1 MGSLSGTSSG
11 ASTVTQM
18 SDEVQAF
25 LMEERKRKRKESN
38 RESARRSRMRKK
50 KHLDDLTAE
59 LTQLREDNHQ
69 IIMSLNITSQRYL
82 HVEAE
87 NSVLRAQAN
96 ELSCRLLSLEHIIT
110 FLQWWTLHV
119 SLSRIVYEI
128 SSKLIITIRL
138 LTVRFYKVHFFFFWF

>member
-11 ASTVTQM
+11 ASTVTQV
-18 SDEVQAF
+18 SEELQAL
-25 LMEERKRKRKESN
+25 LMEERKRKRKVSN

-69 IIMSLNITSQRYL
+69 IIMSLNITMQRYL

-87 NSVLRAQAN
+87 NSVLRAQTN
-96 ELSCRLLSLEHIIT
+96 ELSGRLESLEDIIT
-110 FLQWWTLHV
+110 FLQWKQW
-119 SLSRIVYEI
+119 
-128 SSKLIITIRL
+128 
-138 LTVRFYKVHFFFFWF
+138 

>member
-11 ASTVTQM
+11 ASTVTQV
-18 SDEVQAF
+18 SEELQAL
-25 LMEERKRKRKESN
+25 LMEERKRKRKVSN

-69 IIMSLNITSQRYL
+69 IILSLNITSQRYL

-87 NSVLRAQAN
+87 NSVLRAQTN
-96 ELSCRLLSLEHIIT
+96 ELSRRLQSLEDIIT
-110 FLQWWTLHV
+110 FLQW
-119 SLSRIVYEI
+119 
-128 SSKLIITIRL
+128 KQ
-138 LTVRFYKVHFFFFWF
+138 

>member
-11 ASTVTQM
+11 ASTVTQV
-18 SDEVQAF
+18 SEELQAL
-25 LMEERKRKRKESN
+25 LMEERKRKRKVSN

-69 IIMSLNITSQRYL
+69 ILLSLNITSQRYL

-87 NSVLRAQAN
+87 NSVLRAQTN
-96 ELSCRLLSLEHIIT
+96 ELSCRLQSLEDIIT
-110 FLQWWTLHV
+110 FLQWKQW
-119 SLSRIVYEI
+119 
-128 SSKLIITIRL
+128 
-138 LTVRFYKVHFFFFWF
+138 